1 MEVDGVRYGKPNMA
15 ALEGEWGRKIFDEI
29 VTSPRLDRKKLQRES
44 DEITRRI
51 LEAQANGTY

>member
-1 MEVDGVRYGKPNMA
+1 MEVNGVRYGKPNMA

-29 VTSPRLDRKKLQRES
+29 VTSPRLDRKKLQQES
-44 DEITRRI
+44 DKVTRRI